1 MDGFEILEKLGDG
14 AYSVVYKVR
23 RKEDSNIYALK
34 KVRLQN
40 LSDKEKENSLN
51 EVRILA
57 SVKSTFVI
65 AYKEAFID
73 EKDQSLCI
81 VMEYADKG
89 DLYQKIC
96 QFKKIGCLIEEVD
109 VWRIFIQMVKG
120 LKALHDLKILH
131 RDLKSANIFLFSD
144 GSAKIGDLNVS
155 KVAHKGLGY
164 TQTGTPYYASP
175 EVWRDEPYDIKSDIW
190 SLACV
195 TYEMLALH
203 PPFRAENM
211 EALYNKVVKCQYG
224 KISERYSSDI
234 SEIIKLLLKVKS
246 KERPTCGQIL
256 KHPLVK
262 KRIEFF
268 QAEAG
273 NENIDIDDMEEGVLL
288 RTIRIPKNILFLS
301 DKLPEA
307 NYENPYQKV
316 KNKKDGSVEKNNDK
330 INNINNK
337 GNTFPNS
344 CLPDINLKFKKKKQN
359 ENNNNT
365 INNEEEKVHRETDI
379 NINNLNKN
387 IKNNLQNKI
396 LKEKKSDGMGLLKKA
411 KLIKINDIHN
421 KNSPKHKSVTEMNPL
436 VNLSKEKSSLSKNSS
451 SSKNKINLN
460 IKTIQEKTIDNQYNN
475 EEKTKEDNLNLP
487 THKRFQSRKNNKR
500 LKELQKYF
508 NDLGINEAYKLYIP
522 QLNMV
527 SPNNNNSNSNF
538 QNSNNYNSN
547 IKYNNKKSK
556 GNRYGQVLPNLY
568 QNYRINRNNSNSL
581 NHYDNSKY
589 DLIPKPLP
597 NRKLNLLLNKKF
609 GIKLI

>member
-23 RKEDSNIYALK
+23 RKEDSKIYALK

-40 LSDKEKENSLN
+40 LSEKEKENSLN

-65 AYKEAFID
+65 SYKEAFID
-73 EKDQSLCI
+73 ENEKSLCI

-96 QFKKIGCLIEEVD
+96 QFKKMGCLIDEVD
-109 VWRIFIQMVKG
+109 VWRIFIQMTKG

-144 GSAKIGDLNVS
+144 GIAKIGDLNVS

-211 EALYNKVVKCQYG
+211 EALYNKVIKCQYG
-224 KISERYSSDI
+224 KISDRYSNDI

-246 KERPTCGQIL
+246 KDRPTCGQIL

-288 RTIRIPKNILFLS
+288 KTIRIPKNILCLT

-307 NYENPYQKV
+307 NYDNPYH
-316 KNKKDGSVEKNNDK
+316 KKKFKKEGSLDKNNDK
-330 INNINNK
+330 DKSNNNTNSDSNK
-337 GNTFPNS
+337 GSTFPNN
-344 CLPDINLKFKKKKQN
+344 CLPDINSKIKKRN
-359 ENNNNT
+359 GSINSNNLSS
-365 INNEEEKVHRETDI
+365 EEEKVHRNTDLNNNYRNKKSNKKKLLTIEPTVDGRGLLKRAKLI
-379 NINNLNKN
+379 NINSKNKN
-387 IKNNLQNKI
+387 NSKQQIITETL
-396 LKEKKSDGMGLLKKA
+396 STRP
-411 KLIKINDIHN
+411 LI
-421 KNSPKHKSVTEMNPL
+421 SVERERIDL
-436 VNLSKEKSSLSKNSS
+436 KNSS
-451 SSKNKINLN
+451 SSKNKIN
-460 IKTIQEKTIDNQYNN
+460 IKTIDKLYNN
-475 EEKTKEDNLNLP
+475 EEKSNLKTDEIKIENPNNANLP
-487 THKRFQSRKNNKR
+487 NHRRYQTKKNKR
-500 LKELQKYF
+500 LKELHKYF
-508 NDLGINEAYKLYIP
+508 NDLGINDTYKLYIP
-522 QLNMV
+522 QINMAN
-527 SPNNNNSNSNF
+527 SNKNKCNNNLT
-538 QNSNNYNSN
+538 NNNINN
-547 IKYNNKKSK
+547 IKNVNQKRI
-556 GNRYGQVLPNLY
+556 GNRYGHNLPNLY
-568 QNYRINRNNSNSL
+568 QPHRIRKNNSNSL
-581 NHYDNSKY
+581 KHYDDIKF
-589 DLIPKPLP
+589 DLVVKPMQ
-597 NRKLNLLLNKKF
+597 NRKLNLNL
-609 GIKLI
+609 IKI